1 MWHLEKPSSKDLD
14 NYVGKVF
21 PLVKKKILGRRKKGH
36 FLVWCDYLLPS
47 GDDDNMIRNVLVAE
61 PEELVK
67 LNKKYLEEMKNKTY
81 EESMARLEEITKKI
95 EARELTI
102 DELSNNLKE
111 AQHLLKFCK
120 DKLYKTDEDIQKILD
135 KSEDI

>member
-1 MWHLEKPSSKDLD
+1 MYSL
-14 NYVGKVF
+14 
-21 PLVKKKILGRRKKGH
+21 
-36 FLVWCDYLLPS
+36 
-47 GDDDNMIRNVLVAE
+47 
-61 PEELVK
+61 
-67 LNKKYLEEMKNKTY
+67 KKYLEEMKNKTY

>member
-1 MWHLEKPSSKDLD
+1 MRTI
-14 NYVGKVF
+14 GR
-21 PLVKKKILGRRKKGH
+21 KKIRQSH
-36 FLVWCDYLLPS
+36 VIFIFLYSL
-47 GDDDNMIRNVLVAE
+47 
-61 PEELVK
+61 
-67 LNKKYLEEMKNKTY
+67 KKYLEEMKNKTY

-95 EARELTI
+95 ETRELTI

-111 AQHLLKFCK
+111 AQQLLKFCK

>member
-1 MWHLEKPSSKDLD
+1 MVRRFFCHIRRIRQRQEYVAVVVGGYQSSYAGGHRFNGAEFANLSDAEISVIRNEKIGYVQQEPVFLPHFTVLE
-14 NYVGKVF
+14 N
-21 PLVKKKILGRRKKGH
+21 I
-36 FLVWCDYLLPS
+36 LLPQA
-47 GDDDNMIRNVLVAE
+47 IRDG
-61 PEELVK
+61 
-67 LNKKYLEEMKNKTY
+67 
-81 EESMARLEEITKKI
+81 KKI

-111 AQHLLKFCK
+111 AQQLLKFCK

>member
-1 MWHLEKPSSKDLD
+1 MKAFLQPSEGNFQNQKRT
-14 NYVGKVF
+14 
-21 PLVKKKILGRRKKGH
+21 KKADCANNRTQKIRLSHVIFIFLYSLKKH
-36 FLVWCDYLLPS
+36 
-47 GDDDNMIRNVLVAE
+47 
-61 PEELVK
+61 
-67 LNKKYLEEMKNKTY
+67 LEEMKNKTY

-111 AQHLLKFCK
+111 AQQLLKFCK

-135 KSEDI
+135 KAEDI